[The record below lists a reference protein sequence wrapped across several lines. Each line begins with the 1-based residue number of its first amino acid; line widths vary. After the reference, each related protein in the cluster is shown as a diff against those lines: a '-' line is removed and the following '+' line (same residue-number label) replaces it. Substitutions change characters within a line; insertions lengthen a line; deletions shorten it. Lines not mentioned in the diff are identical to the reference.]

1 VNGLVKS
8 SSVFQSEGDNPVVVE
23 VACEKN
29 GKCSID
35 HRAYKGV
42 FARTY
47 ARAALAAPIVA
58 ESIGNILSSS
68 AKGAIKSCKGSDEDV
83 ACSLT
88 WTQPV
93 AGMQLSAKDG
103 NIGEVFSAL
112 EVVQGLLYSSVSK
125 DLNVANGSN
134 TSGGNNTKGG
144 DASRTSG
151 VPSQSTGAAGSV
163 AVNGFAVIAVAFAAA
178 LPVIC

>member
-1 VNGLVKS
+1 VNGFVKS
-8 SSVFQSEGDNPVVVE
+8 SSVFESNGDNPVIVE
-23 VACEKN
+23 VACERN
-29 GKCSID
+29 GKCTTD
-35 HRAYKGV
+35 HRAFKGV

-58 ESIGNILSSS
+58 ESIGKFLSNS
-68 AKGAIKSCKGSDEDV
+68 AKGATRSCKGSDEDV

-93 AGMQLSAKDG
+93 TEAQLSAKDG

-125 DLNVANGSN
+125 GLQGANGSG
-134 TSGGNNTKGG
+134 TSGGNGTQNG

-151 VPSQSTGAAGSV
+151 TPSQTTGAAGSV
-163 AVNGFAVIAVAFAAA
+163 AANAFAVIAIAFAAS
-178 LPVIC
+178 LIC